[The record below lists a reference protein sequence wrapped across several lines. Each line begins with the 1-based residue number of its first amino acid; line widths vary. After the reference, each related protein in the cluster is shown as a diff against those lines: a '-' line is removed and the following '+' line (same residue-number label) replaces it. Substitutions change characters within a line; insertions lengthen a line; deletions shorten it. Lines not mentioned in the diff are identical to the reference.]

1 MDRVAET
8 IGFNIKLRSIR
19 NQMRFYLAQ
28 TQEDFTQQRP
38 ILQLPR
44 EIPCLQA
51 KPAEYQQSMNDY
63 TPRPG
68 RKLSEIVPGN
78 GMSPCFVCP
87 GCKRT
92 LALSKKYAK
101 EQCQT
106 CYKKEKRL
114 RAEASMATSLYPA

>member
-1 MDRVAET
+1 MDQVLET
-8 IGFNIKLRSIR
+8 IGFNIKLRAIR
-19 NQMRFYLAQ
+19 NQMQLYLAQ
-28 TQEDFTQQRP
+28 TQEELAQQRP
-38 ILQLPR
+38 VLQLPR
-44 EIPCLQA
+44 ELPIWHS
-51 KPAEYQQSMNDY
+51 KPLEYNGSSIDY

-68 RKLSEIVPGN
+68 RKLSEVVPGS
-78 GMSPCFVCP
+78 GTSPCFVCP

-114 RAEASMATSLYPA
+114 RSEANTANPMYSA